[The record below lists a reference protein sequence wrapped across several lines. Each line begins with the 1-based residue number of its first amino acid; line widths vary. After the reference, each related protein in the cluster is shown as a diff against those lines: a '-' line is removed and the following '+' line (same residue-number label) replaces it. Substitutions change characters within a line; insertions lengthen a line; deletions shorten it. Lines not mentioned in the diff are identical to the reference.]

1 MTIPRTAAYAR
12 YSSDAQRAASIRD
25 QIRNVEDYCRRMGW
39 PSPEIYKDEAVS
51 GARQDRAGYRAMLQ
65 AAAAGSFNILLVD
78 DYSRLTR
85 DIVESARLV
94 QELAFHEVRLIGVTD
109 GVDTSRE
116 GSILDTG
123 VRGVMN
129 HIYLVDLAKK
139 THRGMTGQ
147 ALDGYN
153 TGGLPYGYSSIDD
166 GDGKRRVVNPEQ
178 AKWVRWMF
186 ERYVAGDSPRTIA
199 AELNRLG
206 VPSPRK
212 GSKWSPN
219 AIYPDAKG
227 VGILGNPI
235 YVGKPI
241 WNRTKWVKDP
251 STGRRRRRA
260 RPADEWIAIASPAL
274 QIVTDEL
281 WSATEERIREV
292 RTRTSEQRREN
303 GSKISGG
310 RGPRYLFSGLMRCG
324 CCGGAYIIVDRHRY
338 GCAMHR
344 DRGASACPNAL
355 KVPRQRVEEL
365 LLQGIKR
372 DLLSDEAF
380 TVFEA
385 EVRRILAE
393 AQPDPREV
401 ERDVVQASK
410 EIEHIMDAIKQ
421 GVVTPTTLKALQDA
435 EAALEAAQTRK
446 QEIARFQ
453 PIDMIPR
460 LREVHRELV
469 SSLEKIEDVSAAR
482 EAIRGIVGQIRLVPE
497 GDELVAEMTSAG
509 LAGACQSTLVAGAG
523 FEPATFGL

>member
-1 MTIPRTAAYAR
+1 MPIRTAAYAR

-25 QIRNVEDYCRRMGW
+25 QLRNVDDYCRRAGW
-39 PSPEIYKDEAVS
+39 PAPEVFKDEAVS

-65 AAAAGSFNILLVD
+65 AAAAGRFNVLLVD

-94 QELAFHEVRLIGVTD
+94 QELAYYEVRLIGVTD

-129 HIYLVDLAKK
+129 HLYLVDLAKK
-139 THRGMTGQ
+139 THRGMIGQ
-147 ALDGYN
+147 ALDGFN
-153 TGGLPYGYSSIDD
+153 TGGLPYGYSSVED

-178 AKWVRWMF
+178 AEWVRWMF
-186 ERYVAGDSPRTIA
+186 KRYVAGDSSRTIA

-212 GSKWSPN
+212 GGKWSPN
-219 AIYPDAKG
+219 ALYPDAKG

-235 YVGKPI
+235 YVGKPV

-251 STGRRRRRA
+251 ATGRRRRRA
-260 RPADEWIAIASPAL
+260 RPADEWITVPAPDL
-274 QIVTDEL
+274 QIVSDEL
-281 WSATEERIREV
+281 WLAAEARIREV
-292 RTRTSEQRREN
+292 RERTSEQRAAN
-303 GSKISGG
+303 GGKVSGG

-324 CCGGAYIIVDRHRY
+324 SCGGAYIIVDKHRY

-344 DRGASACPNAL
+344 DRGSAACPNAL
-355 KVPRQRVEEL
+355 KVPRERVEKL

-372 DLLSDEAF
+372 DLLSDDAF
-380 TVFEA
+380 SVFEK

-393 AQPDPREV
+393 SQPSPRDAVRAVTRAEKEV
-401 ERDVVQASK
+401 EN
-410 EIEHIMDAIKQ
+410 IMSAIRQ
-421 GVVTPTTLKALQDA
+421 GIVTPTTLSALQDA
-435 EAALEAAQTRK
+435 EAKLKAAQASKR
-446 QEIARFQ
+446 EIEQFE
-453 PIDMIPR
+453 PMDVIPR
-460 LREVHRELV
+460 AREAHQELV
-469 SSLEKIEDVSAAR
+469 SRLEQVEDVSAAR
-482 EAIRGIVGQIRLVPE
+482 EAIRAIVGEIRLVPE
-497 GDELVAEMTSAG
+497 GDELVAELTSAG
-509 LAGACQSTLVAGAG
+509 LAGACQLTLVAGAG

>member
-1 MTIPRTAAYAR
+1 MEIRTAAYAR
-12 YSSDAQRAASIRD
+12 YSSDSQRAASIRD
-25 QIRNVEDYCRRMGW
+25 QIRNVEDFCRRMGW
-39 PSPEIYKDEAVS
+39 PAPAVFKDEAVS
-51 GARQDRAGYRAMLQ
+51 GARQDRAGYKAMLQ
-65 AAAAGSFNILLVD
+65 AAAGGHFNVLLVD

-94 QELAFHEVRLIGVTD
+94 QELAYHEVRLIGVTD
-109 GVDTSRE
+109 GVDTARE

-153 TGGLPYGYSSIDD
+153 TGGLPYGYSSVAD
-166 GDGKRRVVNPEQ
+166 GDGKRRVVNEEQ
-178 AKWVRWMF
+178 ANWVRWIF

-199 AELNRLG
+199 AELNRRG

-212 GSKWSPN
+212 NGKWSPN

-235 YVGKPI
+235 YIGKPI

-251 STGRRRRRA
+251 TTGRRRRRA
-260 RPADEWIAIASPAL
+260 RPEDEWIMVASPDL
-274 QIVTDEL
+274 QIVSTEI
-281 WSATEERIREV
+281 WSAVEARVQEIRE
-292 RTRTSEQRREN
+292 RTSAQRAAN
-303 GSKISGG
+303 GGKVSGG

-324 CCGGAYIIVDRHRY
+324 SCGGAYIIVDKHRY

-344 DRGASACPNAL
+344 DRGQAACPNSL
-355 KVPRQRVEEL
+355 KVPRELVEDL

-372 DLLSDEAF
+372 DLLSDDAF
-380 TVFEA
+380 KVFEE

-393 AQPDPREV
+393 AQPDPRDFEQDITRAMREV
-401 ERDVVQASK
+401 AN
-410 EIEHIMDAIKQ
+410 IMNAIKQ

-435 EAALEAAQTRK
+435 EAALEGAKARK
-446 QEIARFQ
+446 QEAARVE
-453 PIDMIPR
+453 PLEMIPR
-460 LREVHRELV
+460 ARAVHREMI
-469 SSLEKIEDVSAAR
+469 SRLEQIEDVSAAR
-482 EAIRGIVGQIRLVPE
+482 EAIRAIVGEIRLVPE
-497 GDELVAEMTSAG
+497 GTELVAEMTSAG
-509 LAGACQSTLVAGAG
+509 LAGACQLTLVAGAG